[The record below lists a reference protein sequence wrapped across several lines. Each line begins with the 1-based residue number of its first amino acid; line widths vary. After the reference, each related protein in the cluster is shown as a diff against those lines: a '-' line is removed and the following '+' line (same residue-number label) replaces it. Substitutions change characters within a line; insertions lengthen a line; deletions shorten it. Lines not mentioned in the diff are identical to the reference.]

1 MIYFEEEQYKEL
13 KDITNI
19 DNCKIISDQEFKK
32 ANEILKNIKTI
43 NNLKQILA
51 LIENKYKI
59 NKSKN
64 ENYVDNNIIS
74 LMLTINNLISEEK
87 KISEDALERI
97 LENDVKNIL
106 INVEDALINITNI
119 DYLNKILENININKN
134 INKDISNDVKQIIL
148 LQIKIK
154 ILELINKLV

>member
-32 ANEILKNIKTI
+32 ANELLKNIKTI
-43 NNLKQILA
+43 NNLEQILA

-64 ENYVDNNIIS
+64 ENYEDNNIIS

-119 DYLNKILENININKN
+119 DYLNKILENINKNIN